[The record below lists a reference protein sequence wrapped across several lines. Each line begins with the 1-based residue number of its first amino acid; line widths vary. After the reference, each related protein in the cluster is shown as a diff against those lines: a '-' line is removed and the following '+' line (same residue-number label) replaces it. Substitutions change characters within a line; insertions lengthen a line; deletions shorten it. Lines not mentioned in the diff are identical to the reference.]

1 MADIFFSWDEVMS
14 AVAGEWLLPGTGAG
28 VSCVLD
34 DSRSVRAGAL
44 FVAIVG
50 ELADGHNY
58 IAAAA
63 RAGAA
68 AVCVQ
73 RQLSE
78 EDLAVLRDCGCGCIL
93 VADGLIAFQELA
105 LAHRRRF
112 PGLFMLGVTGS
123 CGKTS
128 TKEICAAVLEQR
140 WPGQVLKTLGNTNN
154 HFGVPR
160 NLLRLTSATAAAV
173 IEMGTNHPGEI
184 ARLTTLAEPN
194 CGLVC
199 HIGAAHLEAFGD
211 LCGVAEEKGDLLA
224 GLTANGTAIVPADA
238 EGLEVLRRHAGQRR
252 VLTFGPE
259 ADADLRCQYLGR
271 CGDGYGVEL
280 TRRDTGE
287 SQRVVWPLG
296 GEHQAKNAA
305 AAVLVGLTVGL
316 DLKTAA
322 AGLRQS
328 QLPGERMARR
338 DIGGVHWVNDAYNA
352 NPDSLAASLA
362 WFAEIS
368 REAQKRIL
376 VLGDMLE
383 LGASSERAHREALR
397 LARRMF
403 PNDRIITVG
412 PRFAQA
418 AAGMDI
424 TSYPDVAAASGLPAD
439 LKPGTWV
446 YLKGSNSIGL
456 AKLMSA

>member
-1 MADIFFSWDEVMS
+1 MADIFFIWDDVRS
-14 AVAGEWLLPGTGAG
+14 AVAGEWLLPVAGEG

-50 ELADGHNY
+50 ELADGHHY
-58 IAAAA
+58 LAAAA
-63 RAGAA
+63 QGGAA

-73 RQLSE
+73 RPPSD
-78 EDLAVLRDCGCGCIL
+78 EDLAILRGCGCGCVL
-93 VADGLIAFQELA
+93 VRDSLAAFQSLA

-112 PGLFMLGVTGS
+112 PELFMLGVTGS

-160 NLLRLTSATAAAV
+160 NLLRLTSATQAAV
-173 IEMGTNHPGEI
+173 IEIGSNHPGEI
-184 ARLTTLAEPN
+184 TRLASLVEPV

-199 HIGAAHLEAFGD
+199 HIGAAHLESFGD
-211 LCGVAEEKGDLLA
+211 LRGVAEEKGDLLA
-224 GLTANGTAIVPADA
+224 GLTLAGIAIMPAGA
-238 EGLEVLRRHAGQRR
+238 EGLDVLRRHAGSRR

-259 ADADLRCQYLGR
+259 ADADLRCQYLGQ
-271 CGDGYGVEL
+271 CGDGYGVVL

-287 SQRVVWPLG
+287 SQQVVWPLG

-305 AAVLVGLTVGL
+305 AAVLVGLAAGL
-316 DLKTAA
+316 DLEAAA
-322 AGLRQS
+322 AGLRHCE
-328 QLPGERMARR
+328 LPGARMARR
-338 DIGGVHWVNDAYNA
+338 EIGGVHWVNDAYNA

-368 REAQKRIL
+368 REAQRRVL

-383 LGASSERAHREALR
+383 LGAASERAHREALR
-397 LARRMF
+397 LVKRMF
-403 PNDRIITVG
+403 PHDRIVTIG
-412 PRFAQA
+412 PRLARE
-418 AAGMDI
+418 AAGMGM
-424 TSYPDVAAASGLPAD
+424 TSYPDVAAAGGLAAEMP
-439 LKPGTWV
+439 PGTWV
-446 YLKGSNSIGL
+446 FLKGSNSIGL
-456 AKLMSA
+456 AKLMPA